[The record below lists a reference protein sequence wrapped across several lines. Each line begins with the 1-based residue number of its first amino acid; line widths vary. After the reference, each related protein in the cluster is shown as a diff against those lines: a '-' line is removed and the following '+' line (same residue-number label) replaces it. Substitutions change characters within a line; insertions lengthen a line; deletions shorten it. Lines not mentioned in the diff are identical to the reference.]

1 MRTHAVICIKTS
13 ARAAVLAAALA
24 LPSGA
29 NAANVLTARFGAGAD
44 LPQCPDRQTARVT
57 VQGPGDVTVT
67 MTVAPYLS
75 LGLIPNIPVAF
86 WLVSPGR
93 PEDFLRPVPLPGLA
107 ARKVTQDGH
116 DVSRTPWA
124 DGAPL
129 EVEELYRLRSAEQ
142 YVIDVRAS
150 PQCALQPNRLYANQ
164 AQEVRV
170 AVSGAGGAAV
180 TVGPAS
186 VAAAPELSPTVPP
199 PVAVVPPLAPPPAVA
214 PPSRPEP
221 PQIVEIF
228 SNGNIAAVD
237 NGARRA
243 TTFTLDTPAV
253 ITKLSTYHW
262 NYGRGRRPGTIA
274 LRSDAGELF
283 GPWRANSR
291 PGQGGVPNAY
301 WIATPEV
308 SLRPGTYTVLDSDPA
323 TWSQNGGSGG
333 AGFASAEGYY
343 E

>member
-1 MRTHAVICIKTS
+1 MRTHFTMSVSSLVGAML
-13 ARAAVLAAALA
+13 VLVPLA
-24 LPSGA
+24 SPGAA
-29 NAANVLTARFGAGAD
+29 NAEVVLTARFDAGTD
-44 LPQCPDRQTARVT
+44 LPQCPERQTARVT
-57 VQGPGDVTVT
+57 VQGPGEITVT
-67 MTVAPYLS
+67 MALSPYLS
-75 LGLIPNIPVAF
+75 LGLIPNIPVVF
-86 WLVSPGR
+86 RLVNPGR

-107 ARKVTQDGH
+107 ARKVTQEGRDA
-116 DVSRTPWA
+116 SRTPWV

-129 EVEELYRLRSAEQ
+129 AVEELYRLRSAEP

-150 PQCALQPNRLYANQ
+150 PQCALQPNRLYSSQ

-170 AVSGAGGAAV
+170 AVSAAGGAVV
-180 TVGPAS
+180 TVGSAP
-186 VAAAPELSPTVPP
+186 VAAELSPTVSP
-199 PVAVVPPLAPPPAVA
+199 PVAVVPPLAPPTAE
-214 PPSRPEP
+214 PPRPEP

-228 SNGNIAAVD
+228 SNGNIDAVD

-243 TTFTLDTPAV
+243 TTFTLDAPGV

-274 LRSDAGELF
+274 LRSDSGELF
-283 GPWRANSR
+283 GPWRANGR

-301 WIATPEV
+301 WITTPEV
-308 SLRPGTYTVLDSDPA
+308 SLRAGTYTVIDSDPA
-323 TWSQNGGSGG
+323 TWSQNGGSRG